1 MIEATQAVKI
11 ARQFFNE
18 IYQDEDIQNLM
29 LEEVVI
35 DDDSNEWRITFGY
48 DSHITEEANA
58 IFSEKV
64 TSKTPRAYKRIH
76 IDADEGNFKGMF
88 SRIVG

>member
-1 MIEATQAVKI
+1 MIEVTQAVKL

-18 IYQDEDIQNLM
+18 LYQDEDIQNLK

-35 DDDSNEWRITFGY
+35 DDDSNEWRITLGY
-48 DSHITEEANA
+48 DSNFSKETNHV
-58 IFSEKV
+58 FSEKV
-64 TSKTPRAYKRIH
+64 INKTLRLYKRIH

-88 SRIVG
+88 IREVG

>member
-1 MIEATQAVKI
+1 MIEVTQAVKL

-35 DDDSNEWRITFGY
+35 DDDSNEWQITFGY
-48 DSHITEEANA
+48 DANTTKEAST
-58 IFSEKV
+58 IFSEKIID
-64 TSKTPRAYKRIH
+64 KIPRAYKRIH
-76 IDADEGNFKGMF
+76 IDADEGDFKDMF
-88 SRIVG
+88 NREVE

>member
-1 MIEATQAVKI
+1 MIEVTQAVKL

-35 DDDSNEWRITFGY
+35 DQDSNEWRITLGY
-48 DSHITEEANA
+48 DSHIIKEANHV
-58 IFSEKV
+58 FSK
-64 TSKTPRAYKRIH
+64 KIIDKMPRVYKRIH
-76 IDADEGNFKGMF
+76 IDADEGDFKGMF
-88 SRIVG
+88 IREVG